1 MENLSTPATENEI
14 TSLVN
19 FFYIFWLPA
28 GLPSF
33 YIYGY
38 INAITTQD
46 FYEFVLGYI
55 LTMISLRKI
64 VHPSA
69 LCSVLNFPP
78 FLFRQ
83 CKEVYTC
90 IYREVQTVWGYGSLE
105 KTNKKTH
112 LYFLM
117 GLQNFLRIYLINQSN
132 ELNFFS

>member
-1 MENLSTPATENEI
+1 MENLSTPATENKI

-105 KTNKKTH
+105 KNKQKNTSVLSH
-112 LYFLM
+112 GTTKFSAHI
-117 GLQNFLRIYLINQSN
+117 FDQSK
-132 ELNFFS
+132 